1 MPIVVPGFVMKL
13 CPCLKTSCMSERYRK
28 TPSETKCNL
37 CRNIYLIA
45 GSPDRQRFPHLADR
59 LIITQPYGR
68 HAHELSRG
76 VVAPLQT
83 ASAFQAPAAAQYIL
97 EISPEHKTVNI
108 FGPPVDA
115 GWGKWSSHAPA
126 RATTALPVRPSLPP
140 SPPVTPLASRSPV
153 PRFLPAQ
160 RCCYLCQ
167 RLSANRPDTDP

>member
-37 CRNIYLIA
+37 CRNIY
-45 GSPDRQRFPHLADR
+45 PDR
-59 LIITQPYGR
+59 LIVRDSRISQIGSSSHNHGR